1 MKEDNK
7 KKSLVYTEKWMGQS
21 FARSGNYF
29 FFMHPDELYEIAMEE
44 YGDYLEEDWDFDN
57 LIPVACVQED
67 YDDQD
72 EQDSGH
78 TDYWVFIDW
87 SEDSK
92 KPLVIVTGTDTW
104 EDDEMV
110 FDSIEELLNT
120 SLY

>member
-1 MKEDNK
+1 MNEDNK
-7 KKSLVYTEKWMGQS
+7 NKSLDYTEKWMGQS

-29 FFMHPDELYEIAMEE
+29 FFMLPDELYEIAMEE

-67 YDDQD
+67 YDDQE

-87 SEDSK
+87 SEDSN

>member
-1 MKEDNK
+1 MNEDNK
-7 KKSLVYTEKWMGQS
+7 KKSLDYTEKWMGQS

-29 FFMHPDELYEIAMEE
+29 FFMLPDELYEIAMEE

-67 YDDQD
+67 YDDQE

-87 SEDSK
+87 SEDSN